1 MASRPLSHL
10 LRQQRGASLLRCR
23 QRMLSSQQPEPA
35 ASSESLIP
43 TTLAE
48 MEADIGDSEG
58 VSATLAAI
66 KKVGQARL
74 TREEKRQRRRALDAI
89 GVPEFI
95 PFLQSKGVLAEDA
108 PLERFATTMLQVN
121 VGLYCNQACN
131 HCHVESSPKRTETM
145 SDATVARILEVLAAS
160 PSVTTLDI
168 TGGAPEMNAAFKPLV
183 EGASALGVEIIDRCN
198 LTVMMEPSMDW
209 LGPFLA
215 EHRVR
220 IVASLPC
227 YSQKNV
233 DTQRGS
239 KVFDRSIAGLRALNE
254 LGYGVPGSDLKLDLV
269 YNPGGAFLPPPQEV
283 LQAKYAEELE
293 GSFGIRFNELFTM
306 TNMPIKRFADLLYK
320 QGKLN
325 EYMQVQ
331 ASPHGGGVGMRVGV
345 GGWGCVDGPTPS
357 MLLLVAAPGADVC
370 SLSLYSFSLSLTHT
384 HTHAHLLC
392 SLSPPLAC
400 ALLSAPRRRL
410 QPRHGGL
417 RHVPLPRLRLARR

>member
-1 MASRPLSHL
+1 
-10 LRQQRGASLLRCR
+10 
-23 QRMLSSQQPEPA
+23 
-35 ASSESLIP
+35 
-43 TTLAE
+43 

-283 LQAKYAEELE
+283 LHAKYAEELE
-293 GSFGIRFNELFTM
+293 GSFGITFNELFTM

-325 EYMQVQ
+325 EYMQ
-331 ASPHGGGVGMRVGV
+331 
-345 GGWGCVDGPTPS
+345 
-357 MLLLVAAPGADVC
+357 LLVDAFNPGTVDSAMC
-370 SLSLYSFSLSLTHT
+370 RSLVSVSHDGSLYDCDFNQALAMPLQTGSKRAATSIWDIETLDTLTAERVNTGNHCFGCT
-384 HTHAHLLC
+384 AGMG
-392 SLSPPLAC
+392 SS
-400 ALLSAPRRRL
+400 
-410 QPRHGGL
+410 
-417 RHVPLPRLRLARR
+417 